1 MERHILKDI
10 TIKELEV
17 VSGGIGVPGALAG
30 GITAGAGYVGFEA
43 TTGGGSMTGFVSAVA
58 AGAVAGF
65 FPDRRG
71 ASRGFYYHRWRV
83 CKFLRRHGGGLRT
96 QRMECGRNQLQSL
109 VLSCQP
115 WWQQVCY

>member
-65 FPDRRG
+65 FRT
-71 ASRGFYYHRWRV
+71 
-83 CKFLRRHGGGLRT
+83 GGGQAVASTIIAGGSASFYGGMAAGFGLNAWNAAGTNYNR
-96 QRMECGRNQLQSL
+96 
-109 VLSCQP
+109 
-115 WWQQVCY
+115 